1 MEVLDAHVQLCRD
14 MHDFY
19 VNLFKDIDAVTVFTA
34 SDSDCF
40 LERFNLVLYLT
51 KKAEYVWSQLLP
63 SGTLKYI
70 MSVNFGFLK
79 FYTQTRIGQH
89 GKPFTIYKI
98 ETMRGGKVTRA
109 GKFLRKTKIDELPQL
124 YNIIKGNM
132 VFVGPRPDV
141 PGYYDKLQADDRR
154 VLALKPGLT
163 SLAAI
168 KYRNE
173 EQLLALQE
181 DPLHYNDTVIFPDK
195 VRRNLAYLNKKGFWV
210 DMKIIWLTG
219 RSLF

>member
-1 MEVLDAHVQLCRD
+1 
-14 MHDFY
+14 
-19 VNLFKDIDAVTVFTA
+19 
-34 SDSDCF
+34 
-40 LERFNLVLYLT
+40 
-51 KKAEYVWSQLLP
+51 
-63 SGTLKYI
+63 
-70 MSVNFGFLK
+70 
-79 FYTQTRIGQH
+79 
-89 GKPFTIYKI
+89 
-98 ETMRGGKVTRA
+98 MRGGKVTRA

-141 PGYYDKLQADDRR
+141 PGYYDKLQGDDRR

-173 EQLLALQE
+173 EQLLAQQE

-195 VRRNLAYLNKKGFWV
+195 VRMNLAYLNKKSFWV
-210 DMKIIWLTG
+210 DMKIIWLTV
-219 RSLF
+219 RSLLN

>member
-1 MEVLDAHVQLCRD
+1 MEVLDAQVQLCRD

-19 VNLFKDIDAVTVFTA
+19 VNLCKDIDAVTVFTA
-34 SDSDCF
+34 SNSDCS
-40 LERFNLVLYLT
+40 LVRFNLVLYLT

-79 FYTQTRIGQH
+79 CYTQTRIGQH

-132 VFVGPRPDV
+132 VFVGPRPAL
-141 PGYYDKLQADDRR
+141 YNQDDLMALR
-154 VLALKPGLT
+154 VVAGVEQLKPGITGWAQINGRDEL
-163 SLAAI
+163 SN
-168 KYRNE
+168 KE
-173 EQLLALQE
+173 
-181 DPLHYNDTVIFPDK
+181 K
-195 VRRNLAYLNKKGFWV
+195 VRYEKEYLDRKSLLF
-210 DMKIIWLTG
+210 DLKIIVMTFTHVLASKG
-219 RSLF
+219 VAH